1 MIDEKRIERIE
12 KDIDDLKEKAFDSC
26 LARKDDKAELKEL
39 ISEAVEKGTKRL
51 YEKLEE
57 HERRINDLENQDGK
71 KAILILKSVG
81 ATTLGWIVL
90 GVLNHVISIFG
101 N

>member
-12 KDIDDLKEKAFDSC
+12 KDIDDLKEKAFKSC
-26 LARKDDKAELKEL
+26 MVQKDDKAELKEL
-39 ISEAVEKGTKRL
+39 ITEAVEKGTKRL

-57 HERRINDLENQDGK
+57 HDKRINALENQDGK
-71 KAILILKSVG
+71 RAILILKSVG
-81 ATTLGWIVL
+81 ATTLGWVVL
-90 GVLNHVISIFG
+90 GVLNHIVSLFG